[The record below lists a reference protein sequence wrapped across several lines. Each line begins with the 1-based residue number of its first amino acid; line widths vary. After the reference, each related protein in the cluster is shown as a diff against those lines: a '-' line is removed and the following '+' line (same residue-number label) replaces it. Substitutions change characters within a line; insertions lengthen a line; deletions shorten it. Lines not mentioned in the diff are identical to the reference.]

1 MQGIRSKANVIN
13 LFLTIFSCMA
23 YYKDSKELCS
33 QALGPWVM
41 KTAGQVFVNP
51 HKNENLNKFYLFF
64 IFFDIS
70 MLVSIGL
77 IASIKKNL
85 FSFWKKKRF
94 NKTNFKTAVVHGYLG
109 NKW

>member
-23 YYKDSKELCS
+23 YYKDSKELCL

-77 IASIKKNL
+77 IASIKKNPHYD
-85 FSFWKKKRF
+85 F
-94 NKTNFKTAVVHGYLG
+94 NTDKVCNSLRIQVLVDTCAMST
-109 NKW
+109 

>member
-1 MQGIRSKANVIN
+1 
-13 LFLTIFSCMA
+13 MA
-23 YYKDSKELCS
+23 YYKDSKELCL

-85 FSFWKKKRF
+85 FSFWKKKRDST
-94 NKTNFKTAVVHGYLG
+94 KQTLKLLSCMATWETNGD
-109 NKW
+109 